1 MVEPLCRRLLDL
13 IETKADQLTKAWLA
27 DVKARPDTQT
37 YHSYDD
43 DELYRRAYSVYSE
56 LSQWICEK
64 TTKAD
69 IARHY
74 TALGRQRFEEGFALS
89 EVLQALILTRRHLW
103 VLVRHEGLLDTAL
116 AMHQALNLS
125 DRTILFFDRA
135 AYYIAVGYEQA
146 MAEAAVG

>member
-13 IETKADQLTKAWLA
+13 IETNAEQLTEAWLA
-27 DVKARPDTQT
+27 DIKKRPETKT
-37 YHSYDD
+37 YHSYDH
-43 DELYRRAYSVYSE
+43 DELYRRCFSVYSQ
-56 LSQWICEK
+56 LNQWICEK

-69 IARHY
+69 VARHY
-74 TALGRQRFEEGFALS
+74 SALGRQRFKEGFALS

-103 VLVRHEGLLDTAL
+103 VLVRQRGLLDTAL

-135 AYYIAVGYEQA
+135 AHAIAVGYEEA
-146 MAEAAVG
+146 MAAEAD